1 MQIEPWQ
8 IPVLGMALLALPP
21 SVHYLVTGARGSSR
35 DDRKRPEGLRTG
47 IFVVA
52 TVMLTVV
59 FLVALGTELADVV
72 TSVAAAV
79 AGLISAAIA
88 VHSGKNLRKQT
99 DGASRPPTES
109 EATTR
114 EK

>member
-21 SVHYLVTGARGSSR
+21 AVSYLVHGARDPSPKEK
-35 DDRKRPEGLRTG
+35 KRPQWVRTG

-52 TVMLTVV
+52 TVVLTVV

-79 AGLISAAIA
+79 AGLISAGIAI
-88 VHSGKNLRKQT
+88 HTGKQT
-99 DGASRPPTES
+99 VEANRPRPGSKARHTQGD
-109 EATTR
+109 R
-114 EK
+114 